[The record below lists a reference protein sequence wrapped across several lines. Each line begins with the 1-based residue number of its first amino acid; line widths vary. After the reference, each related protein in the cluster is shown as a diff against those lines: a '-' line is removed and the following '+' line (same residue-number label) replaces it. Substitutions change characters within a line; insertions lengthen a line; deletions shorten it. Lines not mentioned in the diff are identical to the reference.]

1 MNPSSRTARIAAI
14 LQQRRPLAE
23 KIATVARHL
32 HALASSLQHLEQQRD
47 RLLAQVEDETLLGR
61 LQDLDCKTLQQTLE
75 SELASLQKLQRR
87 CDRNTLNIGVIGRA
101 GQGKSRL
108 LQSLSGLTTA
118 EIPTGDRQ
126 HCTGVRST
134 IYHNPNIEPYGE
146 VTFHSEQ
153 SFLNEILAP
162 YYTKLNLGL
171 RPFSLDEFAVAP
183 LPPLPSDLSRQAEFG
198 AMYEHLRRYRTHLN
212 EYRPLLQNLSPR
224 RIARSEIRE
233 YVAQDNSQ
241 GDRVYFNYLAVREA
255 KIVCT
260 FPQSD
265 VGQIALI
272 DMPGLGDTGLGD
284 EERLIQTL
292 GQEVDIVLFLRLPRP
307 PRDYWADVDVQLYD
321 IASSALNEL
330 PLKRWSFL
338 ILNRT
343 TADSPIGDNAPYC
356 ADLAQTHAEKHLSVA
371 GCILANCANF
381 QEARDRILDPVLN
394 YLASEIQAL
403 DREYT
408 SSAQERLFQLQNA
421 VELELNKAGQ
431 IFARAAVPSH
441 EFPLFVQLFDR
452 LWDDFTTGLE
462 RLLEDLREQRNLQDE
477 DFKEQVEKALQ
488 ACRDDP
494 GIPSEAEIETR
505 RDRAGGYPNAYY
517 QYLNEIRAHLSQHF
531 LSLDE
536 GLKRGL
542 DRVRSQVAEVLI
554 GAGSLGNLTEARGP
568 EFLNVLAELIPDE
581 FFPGQPSALKLGVQI
596 LALFELS
603 YRGLIQH
610 RIRQH
615 FDDLTPDETSL
626 QLSTS
631 PSAKEV
637 LTCLQSLQAEAVY
650 RCETALDDFLAEPSQ
665 AAFAIVEE
673 FLDRV
678 LRAKDVKNE
687 WRIFFQ
693 EVRAEVWPEEFKQ
706 LGEKTRSRQNWL
718 DSVERATLANDLKNL
733 KFLE

>member
-1 MNPSSRTARIAAI
+1 
-14 LQQRRPLAE
+14 
-23 KIATVARHL
+23 
-32 HALASSLQHLEQQRD
+32 
-47 RLLAQVEDETLLGR
+47 
-61 LQDLDCKTLQQTLE
+61 
-75 SELASLQKLQRR
+75 
-87 CDRNTLNIGVIGRA
+87 
-101 GQGKSRL
+101 
-108 LQSLSGLTTA
+108 
-118 EIPTGDRQ
+118 
-126 HCTGVRST
+126 
-134 IYHNPNIEPYGE
+134 E
-146 VTFHSEQ
+146 VTFHSEP
-153 SFLNEILAP
+153 SFLNEVLAP
-162 YYTKLNLGL
+162 YYAKLNLGL
-171 RPFSLDEFAVAP
+171 RPFSLDEFAAQP
-183 LPPLPSDLSRQAEFG
+183 LPPLPPEGARPAELG
-198 AMYEHLRRYRTHLN
+198 AMYEHLRRYRTHLDR
-212 EYRPLLQNLSPR
+212 YRPLLQNPSPK
-224 RIARSEIRE
+224 RIAREEIRE
-233 YVAQDNSQ
+233 YVAQDNAR

-260 FPQSD
+260 FPHSD

-321 IASSALNEL
+321 LASSALAEL

-343 TADSPIGDNAPYC
+343 TEDSPIGDNAPYC
-356 ADLAQTHAEKHLSVA
+356 ADLAATRAEKHLYA
-371 GCILANCANF
+371 IDCILANCADAR
-381 QEARDRILDPVLN
+381 EARDRILDPVLD
-394 YLASEIQAL
+394 YLASEIQSL
-403 DREYT
+403 DREYAA
-408 SSAQERLFQLQNA
+408 SARESLFQVQKT
-421 VELELNKAGQ
+421 VELELKKARQ
-431 IFARAAVPSH
+431 IFDRAAVPSR

-452 LWDDFTTGLE
+452 LWDDLATGLE
-462 RLLEDLREQRNLQDE
+462 RLLERLREQRDLQDE
-477 DFKEQVEKALQ
+477 DFKQQVEKALQ

-494 GIPSEAEIETR
+494 GLPSEEEIETR

-542 DRVRSQVAEVLI
+542 DRARSQVADVLI
-554 GAGSLGNLTEARGP
+554 DCGRLGHLNEARGSD
-568 EFLNVLAELIPDE
+568 FLTVFAELIPDE
-581 FFPGQPSALKLGVQI
+581 FLPGQPSELKRGVQI
-596 LALFELS
+596 LASFDLS

-626 QLSTS
+626 QLSAS

-637 LTCLQSLQAEAVY
+637 LTCLTSLQAEAVY

-687 WRIFFQ
+687 WRIFL
-693 EVRAEVWPEEFKQ
+693 EEARAEVWPQEFQQ

-718 DSVERATLANDLKNL
+718 GSVERATLNNEQLIMNN
-733 KFLE
+733 E